1 MADVPIWERL
11 SAATERVMATARLSK
26 EDAQSQI
33 CRAIADGILKFR
45 GQVGQH
51 TTRPIHGGKRV
62 FEEKDFHL
70 SPDIQREDF
79 DWEQSRPLKQW
90 GVRREIFNL
99 PGLWNVDW
107 IEVFSA
113 DVTKLCSAKNQGE
126 ATQRPS
132 RKTGAKSRSRPA
144 LERARRAIKEL
155 YSHGVPAQADVPN
168 ANLCHRVGRKLRD
181 QGLPNV
187 SDDTI
192 LRAASR
198 RK

>member
-1 MADVPIWERL
+1 MADIPTWERL
-11 SAATERVMATARLSK
+11 SAAAERVMATAGLSK
-26 EDAQSQI
+26 EDAQSLI
-33 CRAIADGILKFR
+33 CRAIADRSLKFR

-51 TTRPIHGGKRV
+51 TTKPIHGGKMV
-62 FEEKDFHL
+62 LEEKDFHL
-70 SPDIQREDF
+70 SPNIQREDF
-79 DWEQSRPLKQW
+79 DWEQSRPLNPW
-90 GVRREIFNL
+90 GVRREILNQ
-99 PGLWNVDW
+99 PGLWNVNW

-113 DVTKLCSAKNQGE
+113 DVTKLCSARSQRG

-155 YSHGVPAQADVPN
+155 YPHGVPAQADVPN
-168 ANLCHRVGRKLRD
+168 ANLCHRVGRKLKD

-192 LRAASR
+192 LRAAGR

>member
-26 EDAQSQI
+26 EDAQSLI
-33 CRAIADGILKFR
+33 CRAIADSTLKFR
-45 GQVGQH
+45 GKVGQH
-51 TTRPIHGGKRV
+51 ATRPIYGNRV
-62 FEEKDFHL
+62 LEKEHFEILAEIK
-70 SPDIQREDF
+70 PEDL
-79 DWEQSRPLKQW
+79 DWEKSRPLNPC
-90 GVRREIFNL
+90 GVRREILNQ

-113 DVTKLCSAKNQGE
+113 DVTKLCTSRSQGE

-132 RKTGAKSRSRPA
+132 RTGATRRSQPA
-144 LERARRAIKEL
+144 FERAHRAIEEL
-155 YSHGVPAQADVPN
+155 YPDGVPGQADVPN
-168 ANLCHRVGRKLRD
+168 AILCRRVGVKLKND
-181 QGLPNV
+181 GLPNV

-192 LRAASR
+192 LRAAGR

>member
-1 MADVPIWERL
+1 MADVPTWERL
-11 SAATERVMATARLSK
+11 SAATERVMATAGLSK

-132 RKTGAKSRSRPA
+132 RTGATRRSQPA
-144 LERARRAIKEL
+144 LERARRAIEEL
-155 YSHGVPAQADVPN
+155 YPDGVPEQSRCPERDFVPARRRKAQE
-168 ANLCHRVGRKLRD
+168 R
-181 QGLPNV
+181 
-187 SDDTI
+187 
-192 LRAASR
+192 RAA
-198 RK
+198 

>member
-1 MADVPIWERL
+1 MADVPTWERL
-11 SAATERVMATARLSK
+11 SAATERVMATAGLSK
-26 EDAQSQI
+26 EDAQSLI

-45 GQVGQH
+45 GKVGRH
-51 TTRPIHGGKRV
+51 MIRSIHGGKRAL
-62 FEEKDFHL
+62 EEKDFHL

-79 DWEQSRPLKQW
+79 DWEQSRPLNPW
-90 GVRREIFNL
+90 GVRREILNQ

-113 DVTKLCSAKNQGE
+113 DVTKLCTSRSQGE

-132 RKTGAKSRSRPA
+132 RTGATRRSQPA
-144 LERARRAIKEL
+144 FERARRAIDEL
-155 YSHGVPAQADVPN
+155 FPEGVPGQADVPN
-168 ANLCHRVGRKLRD
+168 ATLCRRVGVKLRND
-181 QGLPNV
+181 ELPNV

-192 LRAASR
+192 LRAAGR